1 VREAIRRLRDLTSAD
16 APTGEERRMGVEEIA
31 RHLRHAAG
39 EGGDV
44 ELVIGTNRI
53 TFGDDAVYK
62 SDARENNLAFELFRQ
77 GLRRVTFK
85 SGVSDEEIDAFV
97 RHFSMCREIEKVDE
111 DFVSTLWRE
120 TLPGIQTVAI
130 DGFTEKIFMA
140 DEAFTSVFRAVI
152 DDLCPGLLDLP
163 EDDEP
168 DLPPRERATL
178 DAGETVERGLGELRT
193 LARTLPAATT
203 GLRAGFEE
211 ETAGR
216 GPLEHLLHLL
226 AGLALKQPCALE
238 PGEVGLAVL
247 NVLESLYS
255 LHGPEAFADAGRT
268 LLQLTEP
275 VAGQSPPLAARARA
289 VREVLAGRPALAMVA
304 RHYDAARPEVTAWL
318 RWYFVSAGVLTAPDL
333 LGLINSVPPGHA
345 HEFLKDLLRRQGT
358 SSLEPW
364 AERLRDDDPGV
375 VLEVLEVILGSELGD
390 QAQPLLLELLR
401 HRVPEVRA
409 RAIDGFRGAY
419 SQPLRQALLPL
430 LRDPASAVRR
440 SVLARFATA
449 GDPTVATYVA
459 ATIKSPMFLEF
470 DDDEQLQFFEGLSQL
485 GGEKFIDVYRERLS
499 LEEAQPSGLGKL
511 LRRGGGVLYDTSVRR
526 AALAGLGL
534 LGTPAAIALIR
545 ECHAKADLELAAQCD
560 VALRM
565 SARAEGERRRPPPPT
580 APVPSAEDSAA
591 VVAAGADKLG
601 SRLVFEIAPFRV
613 EPPARPRPAPVLSAS
628 GSAAAGPRGGGAT
641 TTPARPAAEATP
653 GRAALPLSELP
664 LLAPGEVF
672 LAEDERR
679 LRAEPGHVEDG
690 QFTLTSPRVSL
701 VGVEAARGP
710 VVSAVPVAPP
720 GRAAPRVVERAAR
733 AAGQAD
739 WTHQPDATLAD
750 ILSSYLDDE
759 APAPAATVP
768 PPPDPRRSS
777 GPAPPSPTTRPATGP
792 VPPTTRPATGPVP
805 PTTRPATGPVPP
817 TARPATGPVPPAAP
831 ASSATAP
838 VAGAAGA
845 ATGIDDVLK
854 EFLDLDLGD

>member
-1 VREAIRRLRDLTSAD
+1 LRDLTAAE

-31 RHLRHAAG
+31 RHFRHAAG

-85 SGVSDEEIDAFV
+85 SGVSDEEVDAFV
-97 RHFSMCREIEKVDE
+97 RHFAMCREIEKVDE

-120 TLPGIQTVAI
+120 TLPGIHTVAI

-152 DDLCPGLLDLP
+152 DDLCPGLLEMA

-168 DLPPRERATL
+168 DHPARARETL
-178 DAGETVERGLGELRT
+178 DAGEAVERGLAELRSVGRGHAT
-193 LARTLPAATT
+193 AAA
-203 GLRAGFEE
+203 GLRKSLESEVEGLA
-211 ETAGR
+211 A
-216 GPLEHLLHLL
+216 LEHLLHLL
-226 AGLALKQPCALE
+226 AGLTVKEPCALD
-238 PGEVGLAVL
+238 PAQMGQALL
-247 NVLESLYS
+247 TVLEGLYVA
-255 LHGPEAFADAGRT
+255 HGPQAFADAGRT
-268 LLQLTEP
+268 LLALTEP
-275 VAGQSPPLAARARA
+275 TAGQRGPLATRVRS
-289 VREVLAGRPALAMVA
+289 VREIIAGRPALAMVA
-304 RHYDAARPEVTAWL
+304 RHYESGRPEVTAWL
-318 RWYFVSAGVLTAPDL
+318 RWYFVSSGVLAAPDL
-333 LGLINSVPPGHA
+333 LGLINSVTAGPA
-345 HEFLKDLLRRQGT
+345 QDFLKDLLRRQGT

-401 HRVPEVRA
+401 HKFPEVRA
-409 RAIDGFRGAY
+409 RAIECLRGAY
-419 SQPLRQALLPL
+419 TQPLRQALLPL
-430 LRDPASAVRR
+430 LRDPASGVRR
-440 SVLARFATA
+440 SVLARFAA
-449 GDPTVATYVA
+449 AADPSVATYVA
-459 ATIKSPMFLEF
+459 ATIKATMFLEF
-470 DDDEQLQFFEGLSQL
+470 DDDEQLQFFEALSQL
-485 GGEKFIDVYRERLS
+485 GGEKFIEVYRERLN
-499 LEEAQPSGLGKL
+499 LEEAQQSGLGKL

-565 SARAEGERRRPPPPT
+565 SARAEGERRRAPAPAAAVPT
-580 APVPSAEDSAA
+580 AEDSAA
-591 VVAAGADKLG
+591 IVAAGADKLG
-601 SRLVFEIAPFRV
+601 GRLVFEIAPLRV
-613 EPPARPRPAPVLSAS
+613 EPPARPRPVPPVVTSSGPTRGGAAPIATPRDAAPPAGVPGPAPVAS
-628 GSAAAGPRGGGAT
+628 
-641 TTPARPAAEATP
+641 
-653 GRAALPLSELP
+653 RASLPISELP
-664 LLAPGEVF
+664 LLAIGEVF

-679 LRAEPGHVEDG
+679 LRAEPGHLEDG

-701 VGVEAARGP
+701 VGVDAVRAAAP
-710 VVSAVPVAPP
+710 AAVAPP
-720 GRAAPRVVERAAR
+720 VSPASRSAPRVVERTAR

-750 ILSSYLDDE
+750 ILSSYLDEE
-759 APAPAATVP
+759 AAAAESAVEASPRRPTGPLPARPSTGPLPARPPTGPLPAREPAPASSPPPPAAPVAPKAAPTATTSAATAAAPAAT
-768 PPPDPRRSS
+768 S
-777 GPAPPSPTTRPATGP
+777 
-792 VPPTTRPATGPVP
+792 
-805 PTTRPATGPVPP
+805 
-817 TARPATGPVPPAAP
+817 
-831 ASSATAP
+831 
-838 VAGAAGA
+838 
-845 ATGIDDVLK
+845 GIDDVLK